1 MATTQLVLTSMAV
14 VAMLTTTMACSTPLS
29 LRGARVMEQGELEV
43 IASPQVTVDVLS
55 VADGHEPPPGLLF
68 APELSARFGIADRV
82 DLQLRVDQSI
92 LPEVSAGYQLVG
104 DPTRDDDFAL
114 TVTGGLKPS
123 WLLSREVFLSAP
135 VQLLAEVPLNDDV
148 ALTGGVRVV
157 AGAGL
162 DNNSELVVAVS
173 PGVTAGLR
181 WRVGPFVFHPELG
194 VATALASGDYRVQFI
209 TPTLVPRPLLAASF
223 GLNVGGVF
231 DFREPTVER

>member
-1 MATTQLVLTSMAV
+1 MAV
-14 VAMLTTTMACSTPLS
+14 ARLALAAMVTAATLTTTMACSTPLS

-43 IASPQVTVDVLS
+43 IASPQVNVDVLS
-55 VADGHEPPPGLLF
+55 VVDGHEPPLGLLI

-82 DLQLRVDQSI
+82 DLQLRVDKTV
-92 LPEVSAGYQLVG
+92 LPEVSVGYQLVG

-135 VQLLAEVPLNDDV
+135 VQLLAEVPFNKDV
-148 ALTGGVRVV
+148 ALTGGLRVV

-162 DNNSELVVAVS
+162 DNNSDAVVAVS
-173 PGVTAGLR
+173 PGVTAGVR
-181 WRVGPFVFHPELG
+181 WRMGPFVFHPEIG
-194 VATALASGDYRVQFI
+194 VATALASGDYKVQFVSA
-209 TPTLVPRPLLAASF
+209 TLVPRPLLAASL

-231 DFREPTVER
+231 DFRDKP